1 MVVVQGGLS
10 IKLTMNNYTT
20 TAIKCKID
28 GIIVPS
34 RASLSNDDQ

>member
-1 MVVVQGGLS
+1 MEVVQGGLS

-28 GIIVPS
+28 GIILTS
-34 RASLSNDDQ
+34 RASLSDDGQ